1 MLFFTRR
8 GRKVSLLVVA
18 VLLVGLV
25 VLLSDYLGSIPKM
38 ISLGIYNETW
48 FVREV
53 NKLVARIAAE
63 GDARQQYALDAQA
76 HIASTV
82 QLPHHLADPQ
92 HSPHVQPFDAR
103 FTFGLVIQDLVRQRA
118 ASVDLQIPVFHWA
131 DWTDLSALD
140 KYFFSPER
148 QTCQEVFK
156 VRPGKREQEVL
167 DPESYCI
174 DEAAVAAI
182 IEDMATDEALR
193 ASLRHVQR
201 QPHSPNF
208 HVYSQ
213 GGRSTQHR
221 KTLHS
226 KSYLNDFMPAPAHVV
241 WLLGEGDVRAV
252 TVGVAP
258 GLEQRQRL
266 IDSPLAQGQI
276 DAQQQIRAFAAATA
290 DDAAAAPDAPPRLD
304 LHPDLFEDQSLQILR
319 ELGESEYKRSLEYS
333 VSDAEAH
340 KYFYE
345 AKLLKLERHW
355 ALGAHYDWRFFSGLI
370 TTQERQKPVL
380 HGLMH
385 AWLAFTRAH
394 RLHTWV
400 AHGSLLS
407 WYWNGLLFPWDNDI
421 DVQMPIA
428 DLHRLARRFNQSVV
442 VDLGG
447 SPVRY
452 GRYFLDC
459 GTYISR
465 RDRGNGLNNIDAR
478 FIDIDTGAYI
488 DVTAL
493 ALSESQAP
501 ARYHVDGNFALQT
514 ERNRAGQIYNCRN
527 YHFSSLAEVSPLRRT
542 AIEGVEAYVVNDY
555 EAVLRAE
562 YSDMAITKKRYKTA
576 TFVPR
581 LGIYVSVQQLEGWAT
596 ERDADRLRADHPV
609 GLQGKDERD
618 HDPYHLWRD
627 DDWLAFLQSHPEVLE
642 EYYLTREL
650 TETHAA
656 ELRFIESGRPTDALR
671 RQCAPLRHDAWSYE
685 QVRGGV
691 SFEQRVQEA
700 SARARAPP
708 AGAKV
713 EAKAEATKPVAET
726 QETAHVK
733 LNLPPLRTSTAA

>member
-8 GRKVSLLVVA
+8 GRKVLLLVVV
-18 VLLVGLV
+18 VLLVGSV
-25 VLLSDYLGSIPKM
+25 VLLSDHLEPMFGL
-38 ISLGIYNETW
+38 ISFGMSTEAR
-48 FVREV
+48 FVRDV
-53 NKLVARIAAE
+53 NMLVARVAAE

-76 HIASTV
+76 HIASVV
-82 QLPHHLADPQ
+82 QLPRLDDHQ
-92 HSPHVQPFDAR
+92 RNPHTQPFDAR
-103 FTFGLVIQDLVRQRA
+103 FTFGLVIQELVRQLA
-118 ASVDLQIPVFHWA
+118 ASVDLKIPVFHWA

-140 KYFFSPER
+140 EYFFLSER

-174 DEAAVAAI
+174 DEAAVAAT
-182 IEDMATDEALR
+182 IEDPATDEVLR
-193 ASLRHVQR
+193 AQLRYVQR

-208 HVYSQ
+208 HVYLQ
-213 GGRSTQHR
+213 GGRLTQHR

-241 WLLGEGDVRAV
+241 WLLGDGDVRAV
-252 TVGVAP
+252 TVEVALT
-258 GLEQRQRL
+258 LEERQKL

-276 DAQQQIRAFAAATA
+276 DAEEQIRAFAATTA
-290 DDAAAAPDAPPRLD
+290 DGAVATPDAPARLD
-304 LHPDLFEDQSLQILR
+304 LHPDLFEDRSRHILG
-319 ELGESEYKRSLEYS
+319 ELGESEYQRLLEYL

-380 HGLMH
+380 HGLMR

-394 RLHTWV
+394 SLHTWV
-400 AHGSLLS
+400 AHGLLLL

-428 DLHRLARRFNQSVV
+428 DLHRLARHFNQLVV

-447 SPVRY
+447 NPVRY

-501 ARYHVDGNFALQT
+501 ARYHVDGEFASHT
-514 ERNRAGQIYNCRN
+514 ERNRAAQIYNCRN
-527 YHFSSLAEVSPLRRT
+527 YHFLSLAEVSPLRRT
-542 AIEGVEAYVVNDY
+542 AIEGIEAYVVNDY
-555 EAVLRAE
+555 EAVLGAE
-562 YSDMAITKKRYKTA
+562 YLGKALTKKKYKTA

-581 LGIYVSVQQLEGWAT
+581 LGLYVSVQQVEGWAN
-596 ERDADRLRADHPV
+596 ERDADRLRADQPV
-609 GLQGKDERD
+609 GLQGKDDRD

-642 EYYLTREL
+642 EYHLTREL

-656 ELRFIESGRPTDALR
+656 ELRLIENGRPADALR
-671 RQCAPLRHDAWSYE
+671 RQFAPLRHDAWSYE

-691 SFEQRVQEA
+691 SFEQRVEEA
-700 SARARAPP
+700 WARARAPP
-708 AGAKV
+708 AKAKA
-713 EAKAEATKPVAET
+713 EAKAEATKTEAET
-726 QETAHVK
+726 TTAHAR
-733 LNLPPLRTSTAA
+733 LDLPPLPTPTP